1 MSNKLNTKD
10 IKTGAGPVKLL
21 QPGNA
26 VCTLHGVKLQPFQF
40 KPGGLELVLS
50 LEGPDLGPTFE
61 GFFIN
66 KDDESKGRHKGQ
78 VGQVKAGEWAFA
90 DGETKTGI
98 PVRRDDDILKFM
110 KNLCT
115 ALGINKW
122 LDDQN
127 DKHDTIES
135 LVMAFNNE
143 KPFAGKAIE
152 YCIGGKEYLNKTG
165 FMNYDLFLPKFS
177 KTGAPFGTTRVIT
190 FNPDEHIRKK
200 KVETVTAF
208 GDDPGTSIGGPA
220 AADFKLDDE
229 PDLN

>member
-10 IKTGAGPVKLL
+10 IKTGGGLPKLL
-21 QPGNA
+21 QPGNT
-26 VCTLHGVKLQPFQF
+26 VCTIHSVKLQPFKF

-50 LEGPDLGPTFE
+50 LEGPAQGSDFE
-61 GFFIN
+61 GFWIN

-90 DGETKTGI
+90 DGQTTSGI
-98 PVRRDDDILKFM
+98 PVKRDDDILKFM

-135 LVMAFNNE
+135 LVAAFDNE

-152 YCIGGKEYLNKTG
+152 YCIAGREYLNRQG
-165 FMNYDLFLPKFS
+165 YVNYELFLPKFS
-177 KTGAPFGTTRVIT
+177 KAGVPFGTSRVIT

-200 KVETVTAF
+200 KVEHVQEF
-208 GDDPGTSIGGPA
+208 GTENSTELSGGA
-220 AADFKLDDE
+220 AADFSLNDDI
-229 PDLN
+229 PQ